1 MSARV
6 SRRRLLTTAGATL
19 VAVGGATT
27 MARTP
32 ALAIPPGFDK
42 VLYWHRILLGAYR
55 AAVGNPAAAPTLLS
69 RAGAM
74 MHLAIYDAYNSMA
87 TIGAPY
93 LGRYSRIGNYSY
105 DLGQNV
111 NWAAYRVLQSVFPT
125 MNFNQALSDSNSY
138 PPIGEPGPEGWST
151 SIGEAAAAAMLSN
164 RTGDGSTNT
173 TPYTPSTAPG
183 QWRPTGSGDAGT
195 PNWGLVRPFSLTSGS
210 QFRPPLPGGFANAT
224 AMLQSATYKAQ
235 FDEVRDLGRDVSTTR
250 TPEQTN
256 IAFFWAN
263 DLDGTYKP
271 PGQLFYHTAQV
282 SSARRLTEAQNAKLF
297 ALVAIAMADAGIASW
312 DAKYQTSIDL
322 WRPESGIREAAGDGN
337 PNTTPITDWKPLSV
351 QRDGVTRFSPNFPAY
366 VSGHATFG
374 AAWAGIMR
382 RYFNSD
388 SMPEV
393 LATEDPHAVGVT
405 RAPGTFTAAA
415 RENARSRIYLG
426 VHWQWDADQG
436 YNTGEA
442 IANQVFNS
450 KLR

>member
-1 MSARV
+1 MTAL
-6 SRRRLLTTAGATL
+6 SRRRLLTTAGATI

-27 MARTP
+27 LARTP

-42 VLYWHRILLGAYR
+42 VLYWNRILLGAYR
-55 AAVGNPAAAPTLLS
+55 AAVGNPAASPTLLS

-74 MHLAIYDAYNSMA
+74 MHLAIYDAYNSFA
-87 TIGAPY
+87 NIGAPY
-93 LGRYSRIGNYSY
+93 LAKYSRQGNFSY

-125 MNFNQALSDSNSY
+125 MSFTKALSDSNAY

-151 SIGEAAAAAMLSN
+151 SIGEDAAVAILNN
-164 RTGDGSTNT
+164 RVNDGSTNT

-183 QWRPTGSGDAGT
+183 QWRPTGSGDAKT
-195 PNWGLVRPFSLTSGS
+195 PNWGLVRPFSLSSGS
-210 QFRPPLPGGFANAT
+210 QFRPPLPGGFATVT
-224 AMLQSATYKAQ
+224 AMLQSAAYTAQ
-235 FDEVRDLGRDVSTTR
+235 FNEVRDLGRDISATR
-250 TPEQTN
+250 TQVQTD
-256 IAFFWAN
+256 IAFFWAC

-271 PGQLFYHTAQV
+271 PGQLFYHTNQV
-282 SSARRLTEAQNAKLF
+282 SSARSLTEAQNAKLF
-297 ALVAIAMADAGIASW
+297 ALVAMAMADAAIAAW

-322 WRPESGIREAAGDGN
+322 WRPETGIREAAGDGN
-337 PNTTPITDWKPLSV
+337 ASTAPITDWKPLSV
-351 QRDGVTRFSPNFPAY
+351 MRDNVTRFSPNFPAY

-393 LATEDPHAVGVT
+393 LTTEDPHAVGVT

-415 RENARSRIYLG
+415 RENGRSRIYLG

-450 KLR
+450 RLR

>member
-1 MSARV
+1 MTARL
-6 SRRRLLTTAGATL
+6 SRRRLLTTAGAAA
-19 VAVGGATT
+19 VAIGGATT
-27 MARTP
+27 LTRTP
-32 ALAIPPGFDK
+32 AAAIDRGFDK
-42 VLYWHRILLGAYR
+42 TLFWNRVLLGSFR
-55 AAVGNPAAAPTLLS
+55 AAVGNPAASPTLLS

-74 MHLAIYDAYNSMA
+74 LHLAMYDAYNSFV
-87 TIGAPY
+87 TLGTPY
-93 LGRYSRIGNYSY
+93 LGRYSRIGNFSY
-105 DLGQNV
+105 DITQNV
-111 NWAAYRVLQSVFPT
+111 NWAAYRALSAAFPT
-125 MNFNQALSDSNSY
+125 HDFRQALADSNSF

-151 SIGEAAAAAMLSN
+151 SIGEEAAVAVINN
-164 RTGDGSTNT
+164 RANDGSNNT
-173 TPYTPSTAPG
+173 TPYQVSTAPG
-183 QWRPTGSGDAGT
+183 QWRPTGSGDAKT

-224 AMLQSATYKAQ
+224 AMLQSAAYKAQ
-235 FDEVRDLGRDVSTTR
+235 FDEVRDLGRDTSTVR
-250 TPEQTN
+250 TQEQTN

-271 PGQLFYHTAQV
+271 PGQLFHHTTQV
-282 SSARRLTEAQNAKLF
+282 TQARKRTEAQNMKLF

-393 LATEDPHAVGVT
+393 LTTEDPHAVGVT

-415 RENARSRIYLG
+415 RENGRSRIYLG

-450 KLR
+450 RLR